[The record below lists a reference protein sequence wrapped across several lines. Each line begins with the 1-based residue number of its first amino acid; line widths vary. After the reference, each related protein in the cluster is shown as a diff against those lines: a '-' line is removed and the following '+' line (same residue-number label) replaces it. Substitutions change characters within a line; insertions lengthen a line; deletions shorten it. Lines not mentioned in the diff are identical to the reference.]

1 MPFSDDRVM
10 DEDVM
15 EYLKSLGLKG
25 SPDSLE
31 LEILKMPTLDVVTA
45 GLLGFIILLIK
56 QTHRIRLM

>member
-1 MPFSDDRVM
+1 MNAVSFSDDRVM

-15 EYLKSLGLKG
+15 EYLKALGLKG

-45 GLLGFIILLIK
+45 GLLGF
-56 QTHRIRLM
+56 